1 MPGLPMRSQSP
12 LPWARGPAL
21 TLCLSSS
28 PLPTRCLHCP
38 EPCPRVPIAGGSLHF
53 GSLLC
58 EAPRGSFLTSGKQVR
73 NRECECASLQKKKKK
88 KSAISSFQ
96 TPCILETARCDVT
109 QCGPCLLTLDFVISE
124 TRPGGLGLP
133 RLGPA
138 SAWPSAGRPTFPAAT
153 ALVDVDGH
161 VLSKGASARQ
171 LS

>member
-1 MPGLPMRSQSP
+1 MCKS
-12 LPWARGPAL
+12 A
-21 TLCLSSS
+21 
-28 PLPTRCLHCP
+28 
-38 EPCPRVPIAGGSLHF
+38 
-53 GSLLC
+53 
-58 EAPRGSFLTSGKQVR
+58 
-73 NRECECASLQKKKKK
+73 KKKKK
-88 KSAISSFQ
+88 KSLQSAVFK
-96 TPCILETARCDVT
+96 LRAFWKLLVVT

-138 SAWPSAGRPTFPAAT
+138 SAWPSAGRPAFPAAT